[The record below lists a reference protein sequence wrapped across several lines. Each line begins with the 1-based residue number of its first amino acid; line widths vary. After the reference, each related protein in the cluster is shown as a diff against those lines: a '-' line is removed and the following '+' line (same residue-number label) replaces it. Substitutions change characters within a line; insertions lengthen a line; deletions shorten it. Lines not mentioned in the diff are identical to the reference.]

1 MRLSNVWAV
10 GLLLT
15 AYLPLH
21 AQGTR
26 VTARI
31 VPAPPSLNG
40 ACAAL
45 TSAPSDLVRS
55 PEGRTLLNFKREL
68 DGVATV
74 FEQRGTALDGMEV
87 RRMVEIQ
94 RGVDSLMR
102 MFVQYRT
109 GDGSAGHVV
118 TLRRGDSTMVLQ
130 GKVLQPGA
138 PWGAESMEHAIKAI
152 RPDIEVTL
160 RALGTQNARLL
171 SMRERSTT
179 KASPSGYLGVSLSG
193 SQIRMVTDSG
203 SFTAHCDYPMI
214 EAVDVGSPAR
224 VADLRAGDTVVAY
237 NGRDLVALTVN
248 YPQLLIPG
256 KVIRVR
262 VRRDGKAREL
272 PVTVAERPAELT
284 EGSGRFFPAPGG
296 LIVSVPSRAGT
307 GGMVVRA
314 GPTPAF
320 VETGMF
326 GFTGGALTMVMQGA
340 QLNAV
345 DDEFAQSF
353 GLEPGVLVMRVQ
365 PGSRSADAGLRAGD
379 MIRAVNG
386 TPVRE
391 LQLIQRAMGTPGVRE
406 VKLTVSAR
414 ETPARIVTIRW

>member
-1 MRLSNVWAV
+1 MRLTNVWAA

-15 AYLPLH
+15 PSLPLG

-26 VTARI
+26 ATAR
-31 VPAPPSLNG
+31 VMPAPPSLNG

-68 DGVATV
+68 DGVATI
-74 FEQRGTALDGMEV
+74 FEQRGTVLDGMDA
-87 RRMVEIQ
+87 RRMAEIQ
-94 RGVDSLMR
+94 RGVDSLMQV
-102 MFVQYRT
+102 FVRYRT
-109 GDGSAGHVV
+109 GDGSAGSMIAM
-118 TLRRGDSTMVLQ
+118 RRGDSTALLQ
-130 GKVLQPGA
+130 GRVLQPGMV
-138 PWGAESMEHAIKAI
+138 GESMEHAIKAI
-152 RPDIEVTL
+152 RPDIDVTL
-160 RALGTQNARLL
+160 RALGSQHARWL
-171 SMRERSTT
+171 SMRERSTA

-237 NGRDLVALTVN
+237 NGRDVVALTVN
-248 YPQLLIPG
+248 YPQLLVPG

-272 PVTVAERPAELT
+272 PVTVAERPAELA
-284 EGSGRFFPAPGG
+284 EGSVRFYPAPGRV
-296 LIVSVPSRAGT
+296 IATMPSRVST

-314 GPTPAF
+314 MPSPAF

-326 GFTGGALTMVMQGA
+326 GFTGGASMMVMQGA
-340 QLNAV
+340 QLTAV
-345 DDEFAQSF
+345 DDEFAQSV

-365 PGSRSADAGLRAGD
+365 PGSRAADAGLRAGD
-379 MIRAVNG
+379 MILAVNG

-391 LQLIQRAMGTPGVRE
+391 LLLIQRAIGAPGVRE
-406 VKLTVSAR
+406 VKLTVAAR

>member
-1 MRLSNVWAV
+1 MRLTNVWAV

-15 AYLPLH
+15 PYPLH

-26 VTARI
+26 VTTRTVRASS
-31 VPAPPSLNG
+31 SLNG

-68 DGVATV
+68 DGVATI
-74 FEQRGTALDGMEV
+74 FEQRGTALDGMDV
-87 RRMVEIQ
+87 RRMADIQ

-109 GDGSAGHVV
+109 GDGSAGPMI
-118 TLRRGDSTMVLQ
+118 TLRRGDSTAVLQ
-130 GKVLQPGA
+130 GRVLQPGTV
-138 PWGAESMEHAIKAI
+138 GESMEHAIKAI

-160 RALGTQNARLL
+160 RALGSQNARLL

-224 VADLRAGDTVVAY
+224 IADLRAGDTVVAY

-248 YPQLLIPG
+248 YPQLLVPG

-272 PVTVAERPAELT
+272 PVTVAARPAELT
-284 EGSGRFFPAPGG
+284 EGSVRFFPAPGRVIASMP
-296 LIVSVPSRAGT
+296 LRVST
-307 GGMVVRA
+307 GGMIVRA
-314 GPTPAF
+314 MPTPAF

-326 GFTGGALTMVMQGA
+326 GFTGGASMMVMQGA

-345 DDEFAQSF
+345 DDEFAQSV

-379 MIRAVNG
+379 MILAVNG

-391 LQLIQRAMGTPGVRE
+391 LLLIQRAMGTPGVRE
-406 VKLTVSAR
+406 VKLTVTAR
-414 ETPARIVTIRW
+414 ESPARIVTIRW